1 MTNSSIRSNIIRLL
15 WVPPALMLAVLP
27 AAFAMHLFTPAMIA
41 FPLLAGIAAVFGAV
55 LVKRWLDPLPKLD
68 RLIAEVAQGRFNSR
82 ITGVSDKN
90 EIGRLCWDLND
101 MLDQLGAFFRE
112 QETTFRNNLE
122 GKFYRHTMP
131 VGLHGDFRKG
141 LENQNVLLDGMA
153 EQKKAAMMASLVSRA
168 HHLNTSNLLR
178 NLASSQEDLK
188 VITGKME
195 AVTSLAGRTSAD
207 AETGK
212 GLVKE
217 VVERLS
223 GIAERIHR
231 ANETIARLNAR
242 SIEISKAVELINSIA
257 DQTNLLALNAAIE
270 AARAGE
276 AGRGFAVVADEVR
289 KLAENTKNASESIGE
304 IMQTLQDE
312 AASMLTDSEEMK
324 ESADASQSVIVQM
337 ESGFNSFYES
347 ARQTMTNAN
356 YVQDLSFASLV
367 KVDHVVYKQRAYVV
381 IDHADEESVQAVS
394 VDHDS
399 CRLGKW
405 YNEGEGKQQFGK
417 LSSYGKLL
425 EPHRKVHGSVRSM
438 LGAMEGSWKTN
449 ISTHDKIISA
459 MQDAESASNEVM
471 SLIDNLVREKHSQTA
486 S

>member
-1 MTNSSIRSNIIRLL
+1 MTNSSIRSNIVRLL
-15 WVPPALMLAVLP
+15 WAAPALTLPVLP
-27 AAFAMHLFTPAMIA
+27 IAYAFHAFSPILIA
-41 FPLLAGIAAVFGAV
+41 FPLVTAIAAAAGGIMVR
-55 LVKRWLDPLPKLD
+55 RWLDPLPKLD
-68 RLIAEVAQGRFNSR
+68 KLISEVAQGRFNSR

-112 QETTFRNNLE
+112 QETTFRSNLE

-153 EQKKAAMMASLVSRA
+153 EQKRDAMMSSLVSRA

-178 NLASSQEDLK
+178 NLASSQDDLK
-188 VITGKME
+188 VITNKME
-195 AVTSLAGRTSAD
+195 EVTELASKTSAD
-207 AETGK
+207 ADTGK
-212 GLVKE
+212 ELVKE
-217 VVERLS
+217 AVERLN

-231 ANETIARLNAR
+231 ASDTIERLNAR
-242 SIEISKAVELINSIA
+242 SIEISQAVELINSIA

-289 KLAENTKNASESIGE
+289 KLAENTKHASESIGE
-304 IMQTLQDE
+304 IMLTLQKD

-324 ESADASQSVIVQM
+324 ESADASQSVIGQM
-337 ESGFNSFYES
+337 ESGFNSFYAS
-347 ARQTMTNAN
+347 ATQTMTNAN

-381 IDHADEESVQAVS
+381 IDHADDESLRAVS
-394 VDHDS
+394 VDHDN

-405 YNEGEGKQQFGK
+405 YNEGEGKQKFGK
-417 LSSYGKLL
+417 LPSYGKLL
-425 EPHRKVHGSVRSM
+425 EPHRRVHGCVRGM
-438 LGAMEGSWKTN
+438 LDAMEGEWKTKT
-449 ISTHDKIISA
+449 SMHDKIISA
-459 MQDAESASNEVM
+459 MQGAESASNEVM
-471 SLIDNLVREKHSQTA
+471 DLIDNLVREKHPEIST
-486 S
+486 